1 MIGITLDKKTY
12 QNVISTVL
20 NTSNIFK
27 HHHSVKSN
35 GIYIT
40 SLFFITKIF

>member
-1 MIGITLDKKTY
+1 MIGNTLDRKD

-35 GIYIT
+35 NQND
-40 SLFFITKIF
+40 